1 MFVASRTDMEKYDAS
16 FFFLLPFLTLM
27 VLGREEGVFDRGTGK
42 SLDSLEY

>member
-1 MFVASRTDMEKYDAS
+1 MSVASRMDMGKYDAS
-16 FFFLLPFLTLM
+16 FVFFLPFLTLM